1 MFWIQSLR
9 FRLQLIKWSQTIF
22 QPRLILIS
30 ARSVGC
36 LIVCTVNEQQLQQ
49 LKLICHDAA
58 LIVLIGSRT
67 QSPRRLS
74 SLRNCAQR
82 AALII
87 PRDDF
92 QLKYLITA
100 CRDCECVDG
109 RKVCVCQGLIA
120 LLQQGGGLLLSS

>member
-1 MFWIQSLR
+1 M
-9 FRLQLIKWSQTIF
+9 
-22 QPRLILIS
+22 
-30 ARSVGC
+30 
-36 LIVCTVNEQQLQQ
+36 NEQQLQQ
-49 LKLICHDAA
+49 LKLICHEAA

-74 SLRNCAQR
+74 SLCNCTQR

-100 CRDCECVDG
+100 CRDCECVDE
-109 RKVCVCQGLIA
+109 RVCVSQGLIA
-120 LLQQGGGLLLSS
+120 LLQQG